1 MQEEEEKEEVQDEEE
16 EEEVETRPMLLGR
29 DPQLT
34 CMVALLHACF

>member
-1 MQEEEEKEEVQDEEE
+1 MQEEEEKEEVHEE